1 MPLTRRHFL
10 KHAGPLTLAPFLPS
24 CKDEVE
30 PGGPDSY
37 FLHGVASGDPLP
49 GAVILWT
56 RVTLDPVEG
65 AVGAGSGQPLES
77 ATVAWRVALDVEL
90 TQEVAAGR
98 VTTDAGLDYTVKV
111 DVNGLEPN
119 TTYYYQ
125 FGVLDQVSAVG
136 RTKTLPVGNVE
147 RLRFAVAACSS
158 YAHGVFNAYRSIA
171 ERADL
176 DLVLH
181 LGDYIYEYADQGYG
195 LPVSVDRVLDPP
207 HEISTLDDYRRRHA
221 HYKQDPDLQEVH
233 RQHPF
238 LLVWDDHEFA
248 NDTYRDG
255 AQNHQPES
263 EGDWLTRKANAL
275 QAYYEWMPV
284 RPVQP
289 DQLERIYRGVS
300 CGDLCDIMILDTR
313 LIGRDAQLA
322 DACSTALLDP
332 ERSLLGPAQE
342 AWLVG
347 ELDRSQAQGTRWRLI
362 GQQVMFGQLQ
372 NPLLGPGCVLTTDQW
387 DGYGASRERVLLALE
402 QGGIDNVVILTGD
415 IHSSWASDISP
426 NPFDPAIYEAA
437 TGRGSRA
444 VEFVTP
450 GITSPGIEDPNE
462 AANLQALAA
471 ATHPHIKFIELL
483 RRGYLLVD
491 VTHERVQA
499 EWYHVETLL
508 TRDSSVQLAEALQVR
523 TGENHVSPASGPTLA
538 RELSARLAPA

>member
-10 KHAGPLTLAPFLPS
+10 KQAAPLTLAPFLPR
-24 CKDEVE
+24 CNDEVE

-37 FLHGVASGDPLP
+37 FLHGVASGDPLA

-56 RVTLDPVEG
+56 RVTLDRLEG
-65 AVGAGSGQPLES
+65 SAGAGSEEALES
-77 ATVAWRVALDVEL
+77 VTVAWRVGLDPEL
-90 TQEVAAGR
+90 TREVAAGR
-98 VTTDAGLDYTVKV
+98 VTTDASLDYTVKIDV
-111 DVNGLEPN
+111 DGLEPN

-125 FGVLDQVSAVG
+125 FGVLDQLSAVG

-147 RLRFAVAACSS
+147 RLRFAVAACAS
-158 YAHGVFNAYRSIA
+158 YAHGFFNAYRSIA
-171 ERADL
+171 ERSDL

-181 LGDYIYEYADQGYG
+181 LGDYIYEYADQGFG
-195 LPVSVDRVLDPP
+195 LPTSVGRVLDPP
-207 HEISTLDDYRRRHA
+207 HEISTLADYRRRHA
-221 HYKQDPDLQEVH
+221 HYKRDLDLQEVH

-248 NDTYRDG
+248 NDAYRDG

-263 EGDWLTRKANAL
+263 EGEWQARKASAL

-284 RPVQP
+284 RPVLP

-322 DACSTALLDP
+322 DPCSPALLDP
-332 ERSLLGPAQE
+332 ERSLLGPEQE

-402 QGGIDNVVILTGD
+402 QGSIDNVVFLTGD
-415 IHSSWASDISP
+415 IHSSWASDISH

-437 TGRGSRA
+437 TGLGSRA

-450 GITSPGIEDPNE
+450 GITSPGIEDPSE

-471 ATHPHIKFIELL
+471 ATHPHIKFTELM

-508 TRDSSVQLAEALQVR
+508 TRDPSVQLAQMLQVR
-523 TGENHVSPASGPTLA
+523 AGENRVALA
-538 RELSARLAPA
+538 